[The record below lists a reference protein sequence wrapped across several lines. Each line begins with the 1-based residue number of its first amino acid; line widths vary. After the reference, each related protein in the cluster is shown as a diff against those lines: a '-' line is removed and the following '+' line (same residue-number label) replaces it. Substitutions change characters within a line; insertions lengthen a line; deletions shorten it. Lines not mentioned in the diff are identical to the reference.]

1 VTRQEHRTRSAC
13 PSALT
18 AFVLGLLSA
27 LPLAA
32 QEESEPAGWQWSVK
46 AESRLNFRDSRQ
58 EKFALRFPFRPD
70 ELPPGVAMGS
80 LETVNAGRH
89 GELSV
94 LQVTL
99 DAKNGPFFA
108 ARARVHSRDLYRR
121 NPTSEDRKTDADELW
136 IRVGERPERLELPS
150 GSTLFLQIGKAPKME
165 RQPVRLLESYG
176 LASNAFN
183 RFEDVQL
190 LVGGSLG
197 RYTYWRAQVSSG
209 NPLFFRDTNALAGDN
224 GVKALRQP
232 NPNPHLKSGFPVL
245 YNAEAEGLSFK
256 PKHPQFG
263 GGFGAR
269 WQRADGSGIDALVYH
284 YQRTLAEEADLTG
297 TFYGG
302 DLDLLDGL
310 RGVSLPV
317 KGDEK
322 RETGV
327 RLYGE
332 WRKVSLIAQAIRQRV
347 AGLDRSGYELETG
360 INWPLTIGPVIRGRQ
375 IVSSIQPALR
385 VSALINHFRGPPTF
399 VAPSLF
405 WDWTKI
411 DLGVRIG
418 LVENLDLTIERAVH
432 TIDAPRKLEPTETL
446 VTLRIRL

>member
-1 VTRQEHRTRSAC
+1 MTHQKCRTGSAR
-13 PSALT
+13 PYLLA
-18 AFVLGLLSA
+18 AFLLGVLSA

-32 QEESEPAGWQWSVK
+32 QEEGEPAGWQWSAR

-58 EKFALRFPFRPD
+58 EKFTLRFPFRPD

-80 LETVNAGRH
+80 LETVHAGRH

-99 DAKNGPFFA
+99 DVKNGPFFA
-108 ARARVHSRDLYRR
+108 ARARLHGRDLYRR

-136 IRVGERPERLELPS
+136 IRVGERPEKLELPS
-150 GSTLFLQIGKAPKME
+150 GSSLFLQIGKAPKME

-224 GVKALRQP
+224 GVDSLRRP

-256 PKHPQFG
+256 TKHAQYG
-263 GGFGAR
+263 GGLGAR
-269 WQRADGSGIDALVYH
+269 WQGADGSGIDALVYH

-310 RGVSLPV
+310 RGISLPIQ
-317 KGDEK
+317 GNEK
-322 RETGV
+322 QETGV

-332 WRKVSLIAQAIRQRV
+332 WRKVSLIAQAIRQQV
-347 AGLDRSGYELETG
+347 AGLNRSGYELETG
-360 INWPLTIGPVIRGRQ
+360 VSWPLAIGPAIRGRQ
-375 IVSSIQPALR
+375 MVSSIQPALR

-418 LVENLDLTIERAVH
+418 LLEDLDLTIERAVH
-432 TIDAPRKLEPTETL
+432 TIDAARKLEPTETL
-446 VTLRIRL
+446 VTLRIRI